1 MNSDTTTQLIQMLTY
16 ILIPIV
22 IAVFGLIG
30 FLVYIHFKEKRET
43 ELKEEQNDIQ
53 TKKMQSKNNQNKQ
66 SIFNFMGF
74 DTVTDNMAMF
84 IVLNT
89 ASLQIIPSTVIA
101 IRMSLNSVA
110 PTKII
115 VAVWIATIVAD
126 ITGIIATKILIKKW
140 RKD

>member
-1 MNSDTTTQLIQMLTY
+1 MQQLH
-16 ILIPIV
+16 
-22 IAVFGLIG
+22 FGI
-30 FLVYIHFKEKRET
+30 KAMKTMPEK
-43 ELKEEQNDIQ
+43 NP
-53 TKKMQSKNNQNKQ
+53 NK
-66 SIFNFMGF
+66 

>member
-74 DTVTDNMAMF
+74 DTVTDNM
-84 IVLNT
+84 IVQKNGTRYLM
-89 ASLQIIPSTVIA
+89 VIQCQGINYDLMA
-101 IRMSLNSVA
+101 GVEKTSV
-110 PTKII
+110 
-115 VAVWIATIVAD
+115 
-126 ITGIIATKILIKKW
+126 
-140 RKD
+140 

>member
-1 MNSDTTTQLIQMLTY
+1 MQQLH
-16 ILIPIV
+16 
-22 IAVFGLIG
+22 FGI
-30 FLVYIHFKEKRET
+30 KAMKTMQEK
-43 ELKEEQNDIQ
+43 NP
-53 TKKMQSKNNQNKQ
+53 NK
-66 SIFNFMGF
+66 

-110 PTKII
+110 QTKII